1 MSNQARVGLLT
12 TASVAIFIFGFYFL
26 KGKNLWERKDY
37 YYAVY
42 DRIDGLYKSNLVL
55 VNGYPVGRVEDM
67 DMNPDNYHIVIKI
80 EINKGMK
87 IPANSVAELISTDL
101 LGQKV
106 VRIDLGGS
114 KGYLEPGDTLITFF
128 ETGLSEQFT
137 PIADK
142 VNMMLPKL
150 DTTLQGLQI
159 LFTANNPTGVIAAVA
174 KLNATIDDIRAT
186 VGSVNALIASNQKS
200 IDATMKNVESISANF
215 EKNNDNITKIMSN
228 FGSISDSLQQ
238 ANLKQTLLELSA
250 TVTQL
255 KILLDD
261 VNQGKGTLGK
271 VVKQDELYN
280 HIDSTIASLDY
291 LLKDVKNRPYRY
303 INVSVFGNKKR
314 EERIEKKYNESG
326 K

>member
-12 TASVAIFIFGFYFL
+12 TATVAIFIFGFYFL

-80 EINKGMK
+80 EVNKGMK
-87 IPANSVAELISTDL
+87 LPANSVAELISTDL

-114 KGYLEPGDTLITFF
+114 DGFLEPGDTLITFF
-128 ETGLSEQFT
+128 EQGLSEQFT

-150 DTTLQGLQI
+150 DTTLQGLQV
-159 LFTANNPTGVIAAVA
+159 LFSQDNPNGVIATVA
-174 KLNATIDDIRAT
+174 TLHATIADLRA
-186 VGSVNALIASNQKS
+186 GVNAIIADNQKS
-200 IDATMKNVESISANF
+200 LNATMKNVESITANL
-215 EKNNDNITKIMSN
+215 EKNNENITKIMAN

-255 KILLDD
+255 KVLLDD

-314 EERIEKKYNESG
+314 EARIEKKYNESG
-326 K
+326 Q

>member
-1 MSNQARVGLLT
+1 VSNQAKVGILT
-12 TASVAIFIFGFYFL
+12 TATVAIFILGFYFL

-55 VNGYPVGRVEDM
+55 INGFPVGRVEDM
-67 DMNPDNYHIVIKI
+67 DMDPENYHIVIKI
-80 EINKGMK
+80 ETKKGVK

-106 VRIDLGGS
+106 LRVNLGDAGE
-114 KGYLEPGDTLITFF
+114 YLENGDTLITGF
-128 ETGLSEQFT
+128 ERGLSEQFT

-142 VNMMLPKL
+142 VNNMLPKL
-150 DTTLQGLQI
+150 DSTLAGLQL
-159 LFTANNPTGVIAAVA
+159 LFNTNNPTGVISAVA
-174 KLNATIDDIRAT
+174 KLNATIDDIRLT
-186 VGSVNALIASNQKS
+186 VGSVNGLVASNQKS
-200 IDATMKNVESISANF
+200 IDATMKNIESISANF
-215 EKNNDNITKIMSN
+215 EKNNDNLTNILSN
-228 FGSISDSLQQ
+228 VSSISDSLQQ
-238 ANLKQTLLELSA
+238 ANLKQTMVELSA

-255 KILLDD
+255 KMLLDD
-261 VNQGKGTLGK
+261 VNKGNGSLGK
-271 VVKQDELYN
+271 LVKQDELYN
-280 HIDSTIASLDY
+280 HIDSAVGSLDF

-303 INVSVFGNKKR
+303 VNVTVFGNKKR